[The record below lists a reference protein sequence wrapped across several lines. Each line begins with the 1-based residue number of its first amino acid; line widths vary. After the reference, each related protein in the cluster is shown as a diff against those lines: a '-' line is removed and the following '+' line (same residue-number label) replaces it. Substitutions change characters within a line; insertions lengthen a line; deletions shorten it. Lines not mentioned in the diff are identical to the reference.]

1 MRSRNVVLASGIWPL
16 CLKVSG
22 TSIELGL
29 LTVVSGQTISFFNR
43 QRQKQEM
50 KVFILQNPKVVR
62 HPNPSSKLPQV
73 KNHEMYNVT
82 CSAPE
87 RAVQLMG
94 YTTAETAR

>member
-1 MRSRNVVLASGIWPL
+1 
-16 CLKVSG
+16 
-22 TSIELGL
+22 
-29 LTVVSGQTISFFNR
+29 
-43 QRQKQEM
+43 M

-73 KNHEMYNVT
+73 KSHEMYNVT

-87 RAVQLMG
+87 ISIAVQLMG